1 MRIIAKVS
9 TFKICSHLMPN
20 SRSARAHGHRRKDI
34 VAHDA
39 AGDGPGSRG
48 RSEGGSR
55 RGEGKDS
62 EGEFHGAGGSMTKI
76 VSIMRPVTATRP
88 LPHPPAS
95 VHHWHYWGCG
105 DLFRLRR
112 IMGAWAHQRK
122 IYSWWA

>member
-1 MRIIAKVS
+1 
-9 TFKICSHLMPN
+9 MPN

-88 LPHPPAS
+88 LPHPPLHLS
-95 VHHWHYWGCG
+95 TIGIIG
-105 DLFRLRR
+105 DVVICLGL
-112 IMGAWAHQRK
+112 GA
-122 IYSWWA
+122 